1 MNAITL
7 AATVSLRQVKRY
19 PISFRM
25 WYFLYRRNTG
35 VTIPWFSARTALFVD
50 GYPRSGNTF
59 LRFLIG
65 ELWPSMEFV
74 HHFHAIAPL
83 KIAFNRHIPSFV
95 PFRDPAQSISSNYL
109 KAFALRG
116 YTSAR
121 QIRMDT
127 RFLRELSKSYADYYL
142 LISKNTDHL
151 SLIHFESLINDPAGV
166 MVSIN
171 RKISE
176 PLQLP
181 RHSIIRSVNKV
192 KDRNFGS
199 RDRLGGSKP
208 SPEKEHAKKSLIS
221 AVGRLE
227 EFGRCL
233 ELYDSLIEIS
243 VAQYANGS
251 YRETSGSG

>member
-1 MNAITL
+1 M

-19 PISFRM
+19 PIPFRM

-83 KIAFNRHIPSFV
+83 KIALNRQIPSFV
-95 PFRDPAQSISSNYL
+95 LFRDPVQSISSNYL
-109 KAFALRG
+109 RAFALRG
-116 YTSAR
+116 YTSVR
-121 QIRMDT
+121 QIRTDT

-142 LISKNTDHL
+142 FISRNTDRL
-151 SLIHFESLINDPAGV
+151 SLVHFESLISNPAGI
-166 MVSIN
+166 MVSVN

-176 PLQLP
+176 QLQLP
-181 RHSIIRSVNKV
+181 SQLIIRSVNEI

-199 RDRLGGSKP
+199 KNRLGGSKP
-208 SPEKEHAKKSLIS
+208 SPEKEHAKNSLID

-243 VAQYANGS
+243 VTQSANGS